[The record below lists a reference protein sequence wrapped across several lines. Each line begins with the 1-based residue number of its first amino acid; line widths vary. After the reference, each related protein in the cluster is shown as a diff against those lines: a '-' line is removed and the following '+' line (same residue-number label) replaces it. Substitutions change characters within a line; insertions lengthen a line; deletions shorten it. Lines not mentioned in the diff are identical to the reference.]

1 MSREIYR
8 SRELEIS
15 ADGIVEIFQS
25 EKFKKKIFGIADK
38 LRNSD
43 EYYESGFVVVKG
55 LRAKSFDFAT
65 HMDVDYYST
74 GLGEKGLVRYNRLLE
89 QKKIPIINLH
99 FHKPNYWSD
108 KYERSSYMP
117 SKEDL
122 SNLFYFREDI
132 IKTLNLDGF
141 PLGVISWVKGPSN
154 IEMLVYQASLLSPTG
169 YRTFMDYEACVKQC
183 RSKEE
188 ITETLNDYGYKA
200 SFVNYSREGFSED
213 DKQKLNSFNLKLKSL
228 NLNPTK

>member
-1 MSREIYR
+1 MSIRTFLKRFTAARYLDREI
-8 SRELEIS
+8 
-15 ADGIVEIFQS
+15 
-25 EKFKKKIFGIADK
+25 
-38 LRNSD
+38 
-43 EYYESGFVVVKG
+43 
-55 LRAKSFDFAT
+55 
-65 HMDVDYYST
+65 
-74 GLGEKGLVRYNRLLE
+74 RLL
-89 QKKIPIINLH
+89 QYVLG
-99 FHKPNYWSD
+99 KPDCRLLPPAYCHCCSEFTWRYWSD